1 MTTAAERIQQ
11 LRHLLQRASY
21 AYYALDQ
28 PIMEDEVY
36 DQLYR
41 ELQELEAAHPEY
53 ITPDNPT
60 QRVGEAPVSQFESV
74 SHRIPL
80 YSLENAFTFADMVAW
95 QERWQRYW
103 RSLRQ
108 EEPIPPTE
116 YVCELKMDGV
126 ALL

>member
-53 ITPDNPT
+53 ITPDSPT

-103 RSLRQ
+103 RSLRR